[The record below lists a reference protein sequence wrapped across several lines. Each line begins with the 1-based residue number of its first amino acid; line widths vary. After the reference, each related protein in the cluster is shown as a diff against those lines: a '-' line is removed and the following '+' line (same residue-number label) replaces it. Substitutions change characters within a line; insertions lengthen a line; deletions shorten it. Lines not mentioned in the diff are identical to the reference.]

1 MAEYFLS
8 VPTFLFGEKTPR
20 TKQKHTNKQTNKQLS
35 KLSYREYGCF
45 RIMWQAGIILKTHYY
60 VEKYRLMKK
69 KSHSD
74 TSRFSSFFFI
84 FRDMAA
90 TLALVISGRHIHG
103 VSNTEA
109 HTQTLFGYL
118 CDRLVQD
125 TRNSCPGLC
134 EPK

>member
-1 MAEYFLS
+1 
-8 VPTFLFGEKTPR
+8 
-20 TKQKHTNKQTNKQLS
+20 
-35 KLSYREYGCF
+35 
-45 RIMWQAGIILKTHYY
+45 
-60 VEKYRLMKK
+60 MKK
-69 KSHSD
+69 EKEMRGD
-74 TSRFSSFFFI
+74 TSKFFFSFI

-90 TLALVISGRHIHG
+90 TLALVISGRHIRG

>member
-1 MAEYFLS
+1 
-8 VPTFLFGEKTPR
+8 
-20 TKQKHTNKQTNKQLS
+20 
-35 KLSYREYGCF
+35 
-45 RIMWQAGIILKTHYY
+45 
-60 VEKYRLMKK
+60 MKK
-69 KSHSD
+69 KSYSD
-74 TSRFSSFFFI
+74 TSRFSFFFFI